1 MNRWTSL
8 LTQLGDV
15 NHSVVDY
22 ERKGQLFWEQI
33 QQASI
38 MVHYK
43 PLIEL
48 EVIQKGL
55 SQLGFDDLRQIA
67 NTVCESREIKR
78 NNEDFNKSFSVGSK
92 SLGAAGFACGGRM
105 QIVDQGW

>member
-55 SQLGFDDLRQIA
+55 SQLVFDDLWQIA
-67 NTVCESREIKR
+67 NTACESREIKR

-92 SLGAAGFACGGRM
+92 SLVAAVVQVQYVLG
-105 QIVDQGW
+105 V